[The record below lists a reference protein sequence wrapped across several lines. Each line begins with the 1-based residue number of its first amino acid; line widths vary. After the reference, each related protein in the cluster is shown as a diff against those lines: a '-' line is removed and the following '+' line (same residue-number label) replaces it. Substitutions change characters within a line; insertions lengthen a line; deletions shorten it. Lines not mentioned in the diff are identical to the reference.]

1 MPFYRKGKWKM
12 VRKACF
18 IVVWFGKLPE
28 YFGFWERSCWMNE
41 AYADFL
47 LVTDQDYVPG
57 FSNIHVQKTTMAD
70 LKRKMSEKLG
80 LPASFEKPF
89 KSCDFRP
96 AYGVIFDQELA
107 GYEYWGHCDLDQV
120 FGDLGILMNRP
131 DFAGYDKIGRSGHLT
146 LFKNN
151 QAMIA
156 LYRQEGALF
165 DYQTVFTTPEN
176 YAFDERTG
184 ICRIAQRQKVAYL
197 NIVDLRADIR
207 VRTRRLEINAAKNY
221 EKQLFYWENG
231 HLYRAFID
239 DGQMKEEE
247 YIYIHFQKKKLKN
260 FCGEIPSAFFIGRE
274 GFCEK
279 CGPVTAEDFDRYNQ
293 EDSGLSNRLDS
304 LKYYC
309 NKLKDYVRC
318 SKGQRRVWT
327 AQKRISN
334 EVYE

>member
-1 MPFYRKGKWKM
+1 MAK
-12 VRKACF
+12 KACI

-41 AYADFL
+41 ACADFL
-47 LVTDQDYVPG
+47 LVTDQDYTPG
-57 FSNIHVQKTTMAD
+57 FSNIHVQKTTMVE

-80 LPASFEKPF
+80 LSASFEKPF

-96 AYGVIFDQELA
+96 AYGVIFSEELA

-120 FGDLGILMNRP
+120 FGDLRLLMERA
-131 DFAGYDKIGRSGHLT
+131 DFGDFDKIGRSGHLT
-146 LFKNN
+146 LFKNIPQMN
-151 QAMIA
+151 E
-156 LYRQEGALF
+156 LYRREGALF

-184 ICRIAQRQKVAYL
+184 ICRIAQQQKIPYL

-221 EKQLFYWENG
+221 EKQLFYWDNG
-231 HLYRAFID
+231 HLYRAFMV
-239 DGQMKEEE
+239 DGEIREEE

-260 FCGEIPSAFFIGRE
+260 LCGSIPGAFFIGRE
-274 GFCEK
+274 GFFEK
-279 CGPVTAEDFDRYNQ
+279 NAPVTAADFDQYNPA
-293 EDSGLSNRLDS
+293 DSGLSNRLDS
-304 LKYYC
+304 VKYYC
-309 NKLKDYVRC
+309 KKMMDYLH
-318 SKGQRRVWT
+318 SAKAQRRVWM